1 MEQIFKE
8 FLQAI
13 SPALQT
19 LIVAL
24 VTLLLGQA
32 TFYVQKKYEEL
43 KASVSSD
50 KRYLLDFLVIRA
62 VQTVEQLYKESP
74 NQEKKD
80 TAIAIVEAALKDF
93 GLSVD
98 IDVIADAVEAGVFQ
112 HKETHSEAKG

>member
-1 MEQIFKE
+1 MEQIFKD

-19 LIVAL
+19 LIVSL

-32 TFYVQKKYEEL
+32 AFYLQKKYEEL
-43 KASVSSD
+43 KTNVSSD

-62 VQTVEQLYKESP
+62 IQTVEQFYKTET
-74 NQEKKD
+74 NQDKKD
-80 TAIAIVEAALKDF
+80 IAIGIVEAALKDF

-112 HKETHSEAKG
+112 HKEQRNAV